1 MKIIN
6 TKERKIWISELDA
19 WVSME
24 EYLDT
29 IKNTIENETVG
40 IHPDGYQM
48 KYTNCSDQDGNR
60 WKEPYVKVYNKHSA
74 ETVTDAL
81 NDVGIQASVDCYE
94 DDDGA
99 GDGGRPIIRKLWSV
113 RLGIKIKAE

>member
-48 KYTNCSDQDGNR
+48 KYTSCSDQDG
-60 WKEPYVKVYNKHSA
+60 
-74 ETVTDAL
+74 
-81 NDVGIQASVDCYE
+81 
-94 DDDGA
+94 GA

>member
-48 KYTNCSDQDGNR
+48 K
-60 WKEPYVKVYNKHSA
+60 
-74 ETVTDAL
+74 
-81 NDVGIQASVDCYE
+81 
-94 DDDGA
+94 
-99 GDGGRPIIRKLWSV
+99 
-113 RLGIKIKAE
+113 